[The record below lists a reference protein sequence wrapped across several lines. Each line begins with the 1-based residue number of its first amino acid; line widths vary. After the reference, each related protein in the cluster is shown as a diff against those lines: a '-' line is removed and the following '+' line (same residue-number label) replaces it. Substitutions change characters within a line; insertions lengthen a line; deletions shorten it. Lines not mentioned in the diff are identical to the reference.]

1 MENPLRIRLHVLSPI
16 HIGCD
21 DIFEPTSFV
30 IDENRNKLVEFDPAD
45 FIKHLTAEQRN
56 EFMRICSGDNLLAIY
71 KFVKRVFNQEIS
83 GRKVDIASGLLEHYK
98 SVLKKSS
105 YDTKAII
112 NQFTINKTAYNPQTN
127 EPYIPGTSVKGAAR
141 TAYLSHLAVSKGK
154 KDAKE
159 KAKDLEIALLQGE
172 FDTDPFRMVKVSDFQ
187 SVEQVRT
194 KIVYGVNKK
203 KRVSDWATKA
213 SSGPLQIFEVIESGG
228 VFEGII
234 NIGIP
239 EKKAGI
245 KTPVEQTTLLKA
257 VHQHYNKLYAQ
268 EVAITKECGFRP
280 VTADSFSKRF
290 GDSCFLIRIGRHS
303 GAEAVTIEGNRN
315 IKIMQGYREPPKYSR
330 YGSTTIWLAS
340 ETARP
345 TANNGLTPF
354 GWAVLEIVPF
364 DAGKGLFATV
374 RKEFKSPSP
383 SETINESSS
392 SVQDGTVDSL
402 PGIIKNPPEQI
413 TWRNVTLVWRPNDQT
428 LSTVFE
434 GKKAERKIGTDR
446 SFVPGHYHKKLFKG
460 KKHIQ
465 ADIVVEHIGGNA
477 FRIIAFNEE

>member
-1 MENPLRIRLHVLSPI
+1 
-16 HIGCD
+16 
-21 DIFEPTSFV
+21 
-30 IDENRNKLVEFDPAD
+30 
-45 FIKHLTAEQRN
+45 
-56 EFMRICSGDNLLAIY
+56 
-71 KFVKRVFNQEIS
+71 
-83 GRKVDIASGLLEHYK
+83 
-98 SVLKKSS
+98 
-105 YDTKAII
+105 
-112 NQFTINKTAYNPQTN
+112 
-127 EPYIPGTSVKGAAR
+127 
-141 TAYLSHLAVSKGK
+141 
-154 KDAKE
+154 
-159 KAKDLEIALLQGE
+159 
-172 FDTDPFRMVKVSDFQ
+172 MVKVSDFQ

-268 EVAITKECGFRP
+268 EVAQKECGFRP

-374 RKEFKSPSP
+374 RKE
-383 SETINESSS
+383 
-392 SVQDGTVDSL
+392 L
-402 PGIIKNPPEQI
+402 
-413 TWRNVTLVWRPNDQT
+413 
-428 LSTVFE
+428 
-434 GKKAERKIGTDR
+434 KALHRQK
-446 SFVPGHYHKKLFKG
+446 
-460 KKHIQ
+460 Q
-465 ADIVVEHIGGNA
+465 
-477 FRIIAFNEE
+477 